1 MKKIETDRLLL
12 RNFSK
17 EDSHGLLEYLANP
30 RVNCFLEDKVHTIE
44 EAASQIQK
52 RKKDDSFVAVCLKD
66 SDYLIGEIF
75 YLKEDPDTYSI
86 GWHFNAEYEG
96 KGYASES
103 VKAFLKYLFGQ
114 LDARRVYAYV
124 EEDNYK
130 SQKLCETL
138 EMRKEGCFVEF
149 ISFTTYE
156 DGTPKYENTLQ
167 YALLKKEWMKNISS
181 NGL

>member
-17 EDSHGLLEYLANP
+17 ADSQALLEYLANP

-44 EAASQIQK
+44 EATLKAQK
-52 RKKDDSFVAVCLKD
+52 RKKDDSFVAVCLKG

-86 GWHFNAEYEG
+86 GWHFNDQYEG

-103 VKAFLKYLFGQ
+103 VKEFLRYLFTQ
-114 LDARRVYAYV
+114 
-124 EEDNYK
+124 
-130 SQKLCETL
+130 
-138 EMRKEGCFVEF
+138 
-149 ISFTTYE
+149 YE

-167 YALLKKEWMKNISS
+167 YALLKKEWIKNTSF
-181 NGL
+181 NEPEE